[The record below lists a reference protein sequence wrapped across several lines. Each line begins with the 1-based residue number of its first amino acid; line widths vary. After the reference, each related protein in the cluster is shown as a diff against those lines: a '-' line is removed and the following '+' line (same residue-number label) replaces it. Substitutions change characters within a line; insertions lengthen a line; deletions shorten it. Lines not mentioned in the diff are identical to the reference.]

1 MSTRHKVFA
10 LVLLVLIAIG
20 IALINRA
27 PQPAPQPT
35 PQARFSNRS
44 IHGLDIGE
52 VMQLAFSTLA
62 DPSDVDQ
69 LLASKEVL
77 LSNDY
82 VIATIG
88 NGEKYLVETSGSDA
102 IKDIIRRGEGWD
114 RSQIRCA
121 EQFITVGSN
130 VVDVGAHIG
139 TVTIPYAQFVG
150 DSGRVYAFEPQQ
162 KIYAELLSNLYLNKI
177 NNVTAIRKAVG
188 NSFGEIEMAVP
199 PRNNEGGTGFGKNG
213 ELVPLIPLDSL
224 RLKDISFIKIDVEG
238 AEKMVL
244 EGARQTITR
253 EKPVIYIEILGEF
266 SQSPNDNKHFDDTV
280 QLLKDLDY
288 SVTRAS
294 SPFRFKP
301 RPTSSDLT
309 PTNYGADYLA
319 LPRSYNKQF
328 EQDRCEAIADQ

>member
-1 MSTRHKVFA
+1 MNTRRKVFV

-20 IALINRA
+20 IALNNR
-27 PQPAPQPT
+27 APQPT

-44 IHGLDIGE
+44 VHSLDIGE

-88 NGEKYLVETSGSDA
+88 NGEKYLVETSGSDL
-102 IKDIIRRGEGWD
+102 IKDSIRRGERWD

-139 TVTIPYAQFVG
+139 TLTIPYAQFVG

-162 KIYAELLSNLYLNKI
+162 KIYAELLSNLYLNNI

-199 PRNNEGGTGFGKNG
+199 PRNNEGATGFGKNG

-253 EKPVIYIEILGEF
+253 EKPVMYIEIWGEYG
-266 SQSPNDNKHFDDTV
+266 QSPDDTKHFDDTV

-288 SVTRAS
+288 MVTRAS
-294 SPFRFKP
+294 PLFRF
-301 RPTSSDLT
+301 T
-309 PTNYGADYLA
+309 ADYLA

-328 EQDRCEAIADQ
+328 EQDRCKAFADQ

>member
-1 MSTRHKVFA
+1 MSTRRKVFA
-10 LVLLVLIAIG
+10 LILLVLIAIG
-20 IALINRA
+20 IALNNRA
-27 PQPAPQPT
+27 

-44 IHGLDIGE
+44 VHSLDIGE

-69 LLASKEVL
+69 LLANKEVL

-88 NGEKYLVETSGSDA
+88 NGEKYLVETSGSDT
-102 IKDIIRRGEGWD
+102 IKDILRRGERWD
-114 RSQIRCA
+114 PSQLHCV

-150 DSGRVYAFEPQQ
+150 DHGRVYAFEPQQ
-162 KIYAELLSNLYLNKI
+162 KIYAELLSNLFLNNI
-177 NNVTAIRKAVG
+177 NNVTAIRKALG
-188 NSFGEIEMAVP
+188 DSFGELEMEVP
-199 PRNNEGGTGFGKNG
+199 PRNNEGATGFGNNG
-213 ELVPLIPLDSL
+213 ELVPIIPLDSL

-253 EKPVIYIEILGEF
+253 DKPVVYIEILGEY
-266 SQSPNDNKHFDDTV
+266 SQSPKEKQHFDDTV

-288 SVTRAS
+288 T
-294 SPFRFKP
+294 
-301 RPTSSDLT
+301 LT
-309 PTNYGADYLA
+309 PASAPWATSPGNSAADYLA
-319 LPRSYNKQF
+319 LPKSFNKQF
-328 EQDRCEAIADQ
+328 EQDRCKAFSDQ

>member
-1 MSTRHKVFA
+1 MNTRRKVFV

-20 IALINRA
+20 IALNNR
-27 PQPAPQPT
+27 APQPT

-44 IHGLDIGE
+44 VHSLDIGE

-88 NGEKYLVETSGSDA
+88 NGEKYLVETSGSDL
-102 IKDIIRRGEGWD
+102 IKDSIRRGERWD

-199 PRNNEGGTGFGKNG
+199 PRNNEGATGFGKNG

-253 EKPVIYIEILGEF
+253 EKPVMYIEISGEY
-266 SQSPNDNKHFDDTV
+266 DDTKHFDDTV

-288 SVTRAS
+288 MVTRAS
-294 SPFRFKP
+294 SLLRF
-301 RPTSSDLT
+301 T
-309 PTNYGADYLA
+309 ADYLA

-328 EQDRCEAIADQ
+328 EQDRCKAFADQ

>member
-1 MSTRHKVFA
+1 MGTRRKIFA

-20 IALINRA
+20 IALNNRA
-27 PQPAPQPT
+27 

-44 IHGLDIGE
+44 VHSLDIGE

-69 LLASKEVL
+69 LLANKEVL

-88 NGEKYLVETSGSDA
+88 NGEKYLVETSGSDT
-102 IKDIIRRGEGWD
+102 IKDIVRRGERWD
-114 RSQIRCA
+114 PSQLHCV
-121 EQFITVGSN
+121 EQFIPVGSN

-150 DSGRVYAFEPQQ
+150 DHGRVYAFEPQQ
-162 KIYAELLSNLYLNKI
+162 KIYAELLSNLFLNNI
-177 NNVTAIRKAVG
+177 NNVTAIRKALG
-188 NSFGEIEMAVP
+188 DSFGELEMEVP
-199 PRNNEGGTGFGKNG
+199 PRNNEGATGFGNNG
-213 ELVPLIPLDSL
+213 ELVPIIPLDSL

-253 EKPVIYIEILGEF
+253 DKPVVYIEIVGEY
-266 SQSPNDNKHFDDTV
+266 SQSPKEKQHFDDTV

-288 SVTRAS
+288 T
-294 SPFRFKP
+294 
-301 RPTSSDLT
+301 LT
-309 PTNYGADYLA
+309 PASAPWATSPGNSAADYLA
-319 LPRSYNKQF
+319 LPKSFNKQF
-328 EQDRCEAIADQ
+328 EQDRCKAFSDQ